1 MMKKYKVD
9 LMGSMSFFAKNKDH
23 ALKMAEEDIKVTHP
37 KFNIEISTLS
47 PYRNT
52 QKYFNLRITNQI
64 YPILIAN
71 SNFVKKMIF
80 NT

>member
-37 KFNIEISTLS
+37 KFNIEISNIERKVEKWAKAKL
-47 PYRNT
+47 
-52 QKYFNLRITNQI
+52 
-64 YPILIAN
+64 
-71 SNFVKKMIF
+71 
-80 NT
+80 